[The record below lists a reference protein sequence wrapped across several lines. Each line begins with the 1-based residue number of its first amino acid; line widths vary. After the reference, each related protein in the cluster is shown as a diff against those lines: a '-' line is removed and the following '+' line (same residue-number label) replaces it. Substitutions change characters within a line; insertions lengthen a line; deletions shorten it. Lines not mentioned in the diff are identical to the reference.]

1 MKEQWKDI
9 KDLEGLYQVSN
20 WGNVMSLNYNGTGK
34 PRLMKTVKN
43 KYGYLVV
50 KLFKDRKPKMFRVN
64 RLVAETF
71 IPNPDNLPQVNHIDE
86 NKENN
91 RVDNLE
97 WCTPKENS
105 NHGTRNERRVKT
117 QSKPVLQ
124 LTLTGDLIK
133 EWSSVAECGRNG
145 FNHGNV
151 CQCCNGKRKTHKGFR
166 FMYK

>member
-1 MKEQWKDI
+1 MKEEWKDI

-71 IPNPDNLPQVNHIDE
+71 IPNPDNLHQVNHIDE

-97 WCTPKENS
+97 WCTPKYNC
-105 NHGTRNERRVKT
+105 NYGTRNERRVKT

-145 FNHGNV
+145 FNQSLV

-166 FMYK
+166 WEYK